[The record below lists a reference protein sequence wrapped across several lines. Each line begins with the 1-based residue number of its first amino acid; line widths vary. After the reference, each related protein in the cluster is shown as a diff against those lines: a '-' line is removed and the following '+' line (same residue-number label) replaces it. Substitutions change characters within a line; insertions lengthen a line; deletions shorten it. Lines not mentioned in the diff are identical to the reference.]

1 MILIKG
7 TDKSVRFKVYDNILQ
22 KNPIDLTVYN
32 EFICA
37 VTEGYGTVLI
47 EKKFS
52 TNDIK
57 VFSDNPDKYSNYII
71 EVKFKKED
79 TANMT
84 LNPSYEERI
93 RNLELFGIM
102 KNEEVTRFLITE
114 FYLEGS
120 GYYVHRN
127 RR

>member
-1 MILIKG
+1 MKLIKG
-7 TDKSVRFKVYDNILQ
+7 TDSVVKFRIYDDIV
-22 KNPIDLTVYN
+22 KRNPIDLSNFT
-32 EFICA
+32 EFVCA
-37 VTEGYGTVLI
+37 VTEDYGRCLI

-57 VFSDNPDKYSNYII
+57 IYSDNVDLFAPYII
-71 EVKFKKED
+71 EVQFKKSD
-79 TANMT
+79 TEY
-84 LNPSYEERI
+84 LSINPSYEERL
-93 RNLELFGIM
+93 RTLELFGINV
-102 KNEEVTRFLITE
+102 NEQVTRFIKTD

>member
-1 MILIKG
+1 MKIIKG
-7 TDKSVRFKVYDNILQ
+7 TDSSVKFKIYDNIIDR
-22 KNPIDLTVYN
+22 NPIDLSVFN

-37 VTEGYGTVLI
+37 VTDNGMLII

-52 TNDIK
+52 TNDMTITS
-57 VFSDNPDKYSNYII
+57 SDPDRFAPYIVN
-71 EVKFKKED
+71 VKFKKED
-79 TANMT
+79 TQYLST
-84 LNPSYEERI
+84 NPSYEEKI
-93 RNLELFGIM
+93 RTVELFGITV
-102 KNEEVTRFLITE
+102 NEEVTRFISDN

>member
-1 MILIKG
+1 
-7 TDKSVRFKVYDNILQ
+7 
-22 KNPIDLTVYN
+22 
-32 EFICA
+32 
-37 VTEGYGTVLI
+37 
-47 EKKFS
+47 
-52 TNDIK
+52 
-57 VFSDNPDKYSNYII
+57 
-71 EVKFKKED
+71 
-79 TANMT
+79 MT